1 MAERHPL
8 PHQLHDA
15 EGCHLRYSIEKYMK
29 VLQLQRPAI
38 ASQLES
44 AYGAPPVK
52 LEDDQKRRIR
62 EFAQAYLHKM
72 EQADSIAQ
80 QLRNNPGDKEYR
92 NSITA
97 ILLAHERQ
105 YGPKPSKGSGSRQSG
120 IAENGQHVNGNM
132 RSDGDVL
139 RPTGGFV
146 HIIPEELVTPADLKR
161 SRELLVQCLDK
172 YPHYLIGHEAH
183 KHFPEW
189 NCVCRGRVISVDE
202 DHDHN
207 TLCRS
212 RYDADGEEEDFD
224 IPQML
229 RHVIMP

>member
-1 MAERHPL
+1 
-8 PHQLHDA
+8 
-15 EGCHLRYSIEKYMK
+15 
-29 VLQLQRPAI
+29 
-38 ASQLES
+38 
-44 AYGAPPVK
+44 
-52 LEDDQKRRIR
+52 
-62 EFAQAYLHKM
+62 
-72 EQADSIAQ
+72 
-80 QLRNNPGDKEYR
+80 
-92 NSITA
+92 
-97 ILLAHERQ
+97 
-105 YGPKPSKGSGSRQSG
+105 
-120 IAENGQHVNGNM
+120 M

-207 TLCRS
+207 TLWRI

-224 IPQML
+224 TQQML
-229 RHVIMP
+229 RSWIPACCWILG